1 VAVVLDTSV
10 VVALMV
16 ADEPDHGDVR
26 AWVETLDDDL
36 VTTPLAVAEM
46 DHLVTARGGPGA
58 ASHLWDDFAAG
69 AYGVRWWADALAE
82 SIAIARAAPRLG
94 LTDASLVALA
104 HRLST
109 TSIATLDHRHF
120 RSLMTADG
128 SPFVLLP
135 ADAT

>member
-1 VAVVLDTSV
+1 MTVVLDTSV
-10 VVALMV
+10 VIALMV
-16 ADEPDHGDVR
+16 ATEPDHDAVR
-26 AWVETLDDDL
+26 GWVETLDDDL

-46 DHLVTARGGPGA
+46 DHLITARGGLDA
-58 ASHLWDDFAAG
+58 AYHLWSDFAAG

-82 SIAIARAAPRLG
+82 SIAVARAAPRLG

-120 RSLMTADG
+120 RTLTTADG
-128 SPFVLLP
+128 GAFVLLP
-135 ADAT
+135 ADDT